1 MARAGFGLYTA
12 SQPQLIV
19 LGLTGPTAARLLY
32 HVPMTTSRIVVVA
45 VVAALVVFVHAVVPV
60 RTPAERMSSA
70 AAAFI
75 ATLNEDQQKTA
86 MFPFDDARRLEWSF
100 VPKNRPGLRLDAMTD
115 MQREA
120 AQALLRTAFSSQG
133 YLKVNAILALEE
145 TLRDLEIADGGTGA
159 SRVPGA
165 FYLAFF
171 GTPAQDIWMWR
182 FEGHHISVNITVG
195 PGESV
200 AVTPM
205 FMGSN
210 PATIPEGPRQGFQV
224 LADEEELGFEL
235 VNSMT
240 PEQRSRVVIS
250 TTAPPEILLVPG
262 KTFEDLDPAKRGLE
276 ATYMTPDQLRL
287 LGDLV
292 GVYVNNLEADAARIW
307 LERIGS
313 ADPSEIF
320 FAWAG
325 GLRPGEPH
333 YYCLQGPGFAFELDN
348 TQNGANH
355 THTVWRDKDAD
366 FGADALARHL
376 QTEHG
381 D

>member
-1 MARAGFGLYTA
+1 
-12 SQPQLIV
+12 
-19 LGLTGPTAARLLY
+19 
-32 HVPMTTSRIVVVA
+32 MTTTRFVILAAVATLVA
-45 VVAALVVFVHAVVPV
+45 VVHAVVPV

-70 AAAFI
+70 AARFI
-75 ATLNEDQQKTA
+75 ATLDEAQQKTTVFA
-86 MFPFDDARRLEWSF
+86 FDDAKRLDWHF
-100 VPKNRPGLRLDAMTD
+100 IPKARSGLRLDAMTD
-115 MQREA
+115 AQREA
-120 AQALLRTAFSSQG
+120 TQALLRTALSSEG
-133 YLKVNAILALEE
+133 YLKVNAILGLEE
-145 TLRDLEIADGGTGA
+145 TLRDLEIADGGSGA

-165 FYLAFF
+165 FYLSLF

-182 FEGHHISVNITVG
+182 FEGHHLSLNITVG

-235 VNSMT
+235 LGSMT
-240 PEQRSRVVIS
+240 PEQRSRVVVS

-262 KTFEDLDPAKRGLE
+262 KTYEDLDPGRRGLE
-276 ATYMTPDQLRL
+276 ATYMTPEQLRL

-292 GVYVNNLEADAARIW
+292 GVYVNNLEADAARVW

-313 ADPSEIF
+313 AEPSQIF

-325 GLRPGEPH
+325 GTRPGEPH

-355 THTVWRDKDAD
+355 THTVWRDRDAD

-376 QTEHG
+376 QAEHG
-381 D
+381 E